1 MTADQTPLPW
11 LPTASRPAPLVV
23 AFGDSITATS
33 ADMAESDRWP
43 ARLEA
48 ALRQVPGWAAA
59 RVVNAGVGGN
69 TSREGLARCGADVLP
84 HRPDLVLVQFG
95 GNDATPD
102 PQRHVHLV
110 EYERNLSR
118 IEAAVNDAGCLR
130 LAVLTFPPIVD
141 RAHAWYADFA
151 PVGGQDAFV
160 ESYRQ
165 ATRRHAGQRR
175 VHLFDLDRVVRAAP
189 ANYILPDGVHLS
201 VAGNEVVATA
211 LAPRVVA
218 WLQAGCS
225 GGGAHG

>member
-1 MTADQTPLPW
+1 MPAAQTAVPW
-11 LPTASRPAPLVV
+11 LPTGTRSAPLVV

-69 TSREGLARCGADVLP
+69 TSREGLVRCDTDVLP
-84 HRPDLVLVQFG
+84 HHPDLVLVQFG

-118 IEAAVNDAGCLR
+118 IEFAVNAAGCPR
-130 LAVLTFPPIVD
+130 VAVLTFPPVVD
-141 RAHAWYADFA
+141 PAHAWYADFA
-151 PVGGQDAFV
+151 PVGGQDAFI
-160 ESYRQ
+160 EAY
-165 ATRRHAGQRR
+165 RR
-175 VHLFDLDRVVRAAP
+175 VTRLHAARRQVQLFDLDSVVRAAP
-189 ANYILPDGVHLS
+189 ASYILPDGVHLS
-201 VAGNEVVATA
+201 VAGNEAVATA
-211 LAPRVVA
+211 LAPCVLA
-218 WLQAGCS
+218 WLQA
-225 GGGAHG
+225 A